1 MECRVRD
8 LVALLERS
16 AIVDMGH
23 AVGRMSRQLPARS
36 QHDGKRAC
44 AHQGLRGSSDRFWSP
59 PLSNYGWTSRRDQ
72 LAILEYGG
80 KRSILYRSSDH
91 TSQRFL

>member
-1 MECRVRD
+1 
-8 LVALLERS
+8 
-16 AIVDMGH
+16 
-23 AVGRMSRQLPARS
+23 
-36 QHDGKRAC
+36 
-44 AHQGLRGSSDRFWSP
+44 
-59 PLSNYGWTSRRDQ
+59 LSNYGWTSRRDQ